1 MDEYLLITFDSTTDA
16 MVSETKVNEA
26 GIKARL
32 VPLLPE
38 IDAGCGLALR
48 ARKSDYNKLNE
59 ALSENALSYK
69 EKYILVY
76 KDGERSPEVKAY
88 DLP

>member
-48 ARKSDYNKLNE
+48 VKRDEDERLMEILRGKDLPFKDC
-59 ALSENALSYK
+59 
-69 EKYILVY
+69 YILIY
-76 KDGERSPEVKAY
+76 RKNERHPEVKAY